1 MELSRF
7 FGRRFKLLPASSFA
21 DKLSSEIHS
30 QGQSTLVRRLPSELI
45 VAIFESCD
53 EYRTAACLALTCKL
67 FWDLG
72 RLTVERQLNIATDW
86 TGDRL
91 ACIGDYAA
99 ETVDE
104 LPKGIL
110 NDSERAF
117 VDDYIRTENC
127 GVFGALMELCSFEV
141 PLNPVSDLPWI
152 RHRDIFYEVD
162 DDLRTAMYTWLVLVE
177 EVVDAKISPE
187 GMVLPDLTARQY
199 IRGNAFIAK
208 CQGAERPLSLW
219 REWWD
224 LQDLIILGICY
235 SSHCTMLRSES
246 ETSLLHGLW
255 SGHRFDVVEE
265 KTLTAGGWK
274 DVSDQLLHVGQRL
287 FEVDCDCY

>member
-1 MELSRF
+1 MGQYWVLLNLSKRQSWFMGKLQEQIFGMELSRF
-7 FGRRFKLLPASSFA
+7 FGRRFKLLPTSSFP

-53 EYRTAACLALTCKL
+53 GCRTAACLALTCKL

-72 RLTVERQLNIATDW
+72 RLTVERQLNDATDW

-99 ETVDE
+99 KTVDE

-110 NDSERAF
+110 DDSERAF
-117 VDDYIRTENC
+117 IEGYMRQNEKR
-127 GVFGALMELCSFEV
+127 GVFGALIDLCSLEV
-141 PLNPVSDLPWI
+141 LNPVFDLPWI
-152 RHRDIFYEVD
+152 RHKDIYYEVP
-162 DDLRTAMYTWLVLVE
+162 DDLRTSMYTWLVLVE
-177 EVVDAKISPE
+177 EVVAPRMSPE
-187 GMVLPDLTARQY
+187 GMVLRNLTTRQY
-199 IRGNAFIAK
+199 VRGNAFIAK

-235 SSHCTMLRSES
+235 SWHPTMLRSEC
-246 ETSLLHGLW
+246 ETSLIDGLW
-255 SGHRFDVVEE
+255 
-265 KTLTAGGWK
+265 
-274 DVSDQLLHVGQRL
+274 
-287 FEVDCDCY
+287 